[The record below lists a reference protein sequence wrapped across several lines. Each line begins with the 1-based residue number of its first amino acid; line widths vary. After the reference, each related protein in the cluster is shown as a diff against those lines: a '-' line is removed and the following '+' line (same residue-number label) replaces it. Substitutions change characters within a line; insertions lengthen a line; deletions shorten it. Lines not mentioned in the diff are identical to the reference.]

1 MLNIKDIRSN
11 TDFIIKSLEKRNVDN
26 SKKIIDSI
34 IELDKD
40 YRDNLEKKEKLLNQR
55 NLVSKDLGRNKNDK
69 KKFKE
74 LSEKANNLKED
85 ISTLDNIT
93 IEKKKIFKRYTI
105 IFTQYSS

>member
-40 YRDNLEKKEKLLNQR
+40 YRNNLEKKEKLLNQR

-69 KKFKE
+69 K
-74 LSEKANNLKED
+74 NLK
-85 ISTLDNIT
+85 N
-93 IEKKKIFKRYTI
+93 
-105 IFTQYSS
+105 